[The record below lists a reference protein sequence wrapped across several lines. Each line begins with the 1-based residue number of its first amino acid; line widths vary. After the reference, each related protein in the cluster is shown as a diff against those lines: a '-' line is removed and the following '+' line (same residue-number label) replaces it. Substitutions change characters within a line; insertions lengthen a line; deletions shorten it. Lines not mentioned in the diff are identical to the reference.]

1 MFRHHSHDTHLERKD
16 NSMRQHLAALF
27 TPFKPVVLAI
37 ALGGM
42 SVSACSAVIEERGY
56 VYDQRDFEKIEA
68 GLTSQAEVEEI
79 LGTPSTI
86 VTVNGK
92 AWFYISSTFEKL
104 MFYVPEEIDRK
115 VVAIYFD
122 DTDTVEEVGY
132 YGLED
137 GQVIDFR
144 TRKTPTRGK
153 ELTVLGQIFGNLGR
167 FNQNSAPAQP
177 GR

>member
-1 MFRHHSHDTHLERKD
+1 MKQR
-16 NSMRQHLAALF
+16 LAAHF
-27 TPFKPVVLAI
+27 TPFKSVFLGLAI
-37 ALGGM
+37 ITSSLSG
-42 SVSACSAVIEERGY
+42 CSAEIEERGY
-56 VYDQRDFEKIEA
+56 VYDQRDFEKIQA
-68 GLTSQAEVEEI
+68 GLTSSAEVEGI
-79 LGTPSTI
+79 LGSPSTVATI
-86 VTVNGK
+86 DGQV
-92 AWFYISSTFEKL
+92 WYYISSTFEKL
-104 MFYVPEEIDRK
+104 MFYTPEEIDRK

-122 DTDTVEEVGY
+122 SSNTVEEVGY

-167 FNQNSAPAQP
+167 FNQNQPAQP

>member
-1 MFRHHSHDTHLERKD
+1 
-16 NSMRQHLAALF
+16 MRQHVAALF
-27 TPFKPVVLAI
+27 TPFKSVVLAI
-37 ALGGM
+37 VLGTM
-42 SVSACSAVIEERGY
+42 SLSACSAVVEERGY
-56 VYDQRDFEKIEA
+56 VYDQDEFEKIQA
-68 GLTSQAEVEEI
+68 GLTSEAEVSEL

-104 MFYVPEEIDRK
+104 TFYEPEEIDRK

-122 DTDTVEEVGY
+122 ESDIVEEIGY

-137 GQVIDFR
+137 GRIIDFR

-153 ELTVLGQIFGNLGR
+153 ELTVLGQVFGNLGR
-167 FNQNSAPAQP
+167 FNANSAPTQR